1 MDGEI
6 VVEHELARPF
16 SVEQVGKPERWFA
29 LDSTLEGDGF
39 ELSVPRRERG
49 VISILAKG

>member
-1 MDGEI
+1 VDGEI
-6 VVEHELARPF
+6 VVERELARPF

-39 ELSVPRRERG
+39 ELPVPGRET
-49 VISILAKG
+49 VKPS